1 MRDAILCL
9 LRLNIWAAVCAET
22 TCITPSSELQC
33 SQQQWETLPVWRRWI
48 FTGNRAGSGF
58 WPHRLP
64 QTVPEH
70 AETAEI
76 RASKSKQ
83 NKQEMSKKRYKQA
96 KKVFSVPLGPGDR
109 AFEPHY
115 SDQKPQERVAPGGF
129 SLFIAAQ
136 NFSIDC
142 YQHSA
147 VLQSCNSVKY
157 EI

>member
-1 MRDAILCL
+1 MLESTKEGL
-9 LRLNIWAAVCAET
+9 T
-22 TCITPSSELQC
+22 G
-33 SQQQWETLPVWRRWI
+33 LPE
-48 FTGNRAGSGF
+48 GSDIG
-58 WPHRLP
+58 
-64 QTVPEH
+64 
-70 AETAEI
+70 
-76 RASKSKQ
+76 
-83 NKQEMSKKRYKQA
+83 
-96 KKVFSVPLGPGDR
+96 LGPGDR